1 MSIDR
6 LAEDN
11 AADTR
16 GRLHRAV
23 GVSAGLS
30 KESLLERLFAQAFT
44 DLVYAQIWED
54 PVVDLEA
61 MALEPGHRVV
71 AIASGGCNLMSYLAA
86 APVRITAVD
95 LNPAHVALVR
105 LKLAA
110 ARHLPNH
117 AAFHAFF
124 AETGRADNLD
134 RWERHLRDKVDPTT
148 RAYWE
153 RRVLG
158 RRRIGMFAGN
168 LYRHG
173 LLGRFIGLAHAIARL
188 HGLDPRRMLAA
199 RDRAEQIAI
208 FEREMNPLFDR
219 ALVRWLAGRTVS
231 LYGLGIPP
239 AQYQALSGGRPM
251 AEVLRERLR
260 RLACDFDLADNYFAR
275 QAFGRAY
282 GEGRVPLPPYLA
294 AEAFPRLKQ
303 AVDGAE
309 VLLHSYTDLLAG
321 EPLASVDRYVLLDAQ
336 DWMDDEQLTA
346 LWTEITRTAKP
357 GARVIFRTAAAPS
370 LLPGRIPDAI
380 LARWRYEAET
390 SAALHARDRS
400 AIYGGFH
407 LYVLEEPA
415 S

>member
-1 MSIDR
+1 MSMDR
-6 LAEDN
+6 LADDN

-61 MALEPGHRVV
+61 MALEPGQRVV

-86 APVRITAVD
+86 TPVRITAVD

-124 AETGRADNLD
+124 AEAGRTDNLD

-188 HGLDPRRMLAA
+188 HGIDPRRMLAA

-275 QAFGRAY
+275 QAFGRGY
-282 GEGRVPLPPYLA
+282 GEGRVPLPPYLT
-294 AEAFPRLKQ
+294 AEAFPRLRA

-321 EPLASVDRYVLLDAQ
+321 EPGASVDRYVLLDAQ

-370 LLPGRIPDAI
+370 LLPGRIPDE
-380 LARWRYEAET
+380 LLSRWRYEAET
-390 SAALHARDRS
+390 SAALHACDRS

-407 LYVLEEPA
+407 LYVLKEPA
-415 S
+415 P